1 MAVIMN
7 LGLPYWDFIFTI
19 IYNLTAGQFILEGII
34 ATLITTA
41 MLVVLL
47 LVTEKLYRSITAE
60 FMEPRKQQTAGQ

>member
-1 MAVIMN
+1 N

-19 IYNLTAGQFILEGII
+19 IYNLAAGQFILEGII

-47 LVTEKLYRSITAE
+47 LVSEKLHRSLNTDLWSS
-60 FMEPRKQQTAGQ
+60 AGNKLQDSSRVT